1 MWLSGS
7 LPTCRETKGNTYI
20 EKMKIEKKLR
30 HLCYNPKTGF
40 QSVDKLYNK
49 AIEQGLAVKKSQVR
63 QWLKSQST
71 FTRFRG
77 VKGKHT
83 FRKTMVDFLR
93 LRFKWILLI

>member
-1 MWLSGS
+1 
-7 LPTCRETKGNTYI
+7 
-20 EKMKIEKKLR
+20 MKIEQKLR
-30 HLCYNPKTGF
+30 HLYYNPKTGF

-83 FRKTMVDFLR
+83 FRKTMVD
-93 LRFKWILLI
+93 